1 MVQERDLFFNINL
14 IYNKTL
20 KGLYKQWSAQLFFF
34 VLFKCKKC
42 NQVRAVLK
50 AFYFLCIFLSNIEY
64 EVMWKERRKEK
75 LWLFAVLI
83 AYPAKSADW

>member
-1 MVQERDLFFNINL
+1 MMVQERDLFFKYKFNL
-14 IYNKTL
+14 QQNFKRFVQTMECTVI
-20 KGLYKQWSAQLFFF
+20 FFF

-64 EVMWKERRKEK
+64 EVM
-75 LWLFAVLI
+75 
-83 AYPAKSADW
+83 

>member
-1 MVQERDLFFNINL
+1 MMVQERDLFFNINL

-64 EVMWKERRKEK
+64 EVMWKERRKENS
-75 LWLFAVLI
+75 
-83 AYPAKSADW
+83 YDCSPS